1 MTQSKLGPHAQ
12 RSTPDLRRW
21 LEAGARLAR
30 LTGDLSLA
38 RELAEI
44 HPDALLIGAAPTT
57 IDVALDARHG
67 ARPDVTARA
76 FVNAQRELYGQFPQI
91 TAWEG
96 PTAPM
101 LGKARDVE
109 ALRLMA
115 WYAAF
120 EAERVQEL
128 ADLGLRAVV
137 GNFATGGPDLPLWSA
152 FLPALDAAER
162 NAGWLGLHEHSGP
175 WLWWLAGPHQPA
187 DGPAPTLRD
196 EPQRLAGWATLR
208 HRLVEE
214 RVFRPNGIEAL
225 PIVITSLRIDR
236 LDAGGGPHP
245 GAPWTQL
252 TEFWSGHDGAADP
265 IAYWRDAA
273 ERDPALYVAEQLA
286 WYDSEIQ
293 RDPIVV
299 GAAVGIVGADER
311 HAAYELA
318 DTAAS
323 TWLIDH
329 IRDTKPFGSSGPA
342 SASPAPRLVPRGPEP
357 PRLSRDN
364 LLDRRGFDEGW
375 VEDFDLTQ
383 ELAAP
388 LGWRLRFVEGVVP
401 AEGED
406 AALPAFG
413 RPFATLLNTT
423 DVRPAERERL
433 FGGGPYVWRVAART
447 PFHVALDQTVPG
459 LVPGLSYRVTVR
471 LVADPVVRDQPR
483 LVYAP
488 DLCASETRL
497 SMIAGAD
504 PVFPRQGET
513 IGTSA
518 WQTGESLP
526 FGRAGSLAIA
536 FTAPADAVTV
546 RLEIRSRYALP
557 LAAWHVQAPT
567 LTPDDP
573 ARPA

>member
-21 LEAGARLAR
+21 MEAGARVAR

-38 RELAEI
+38 REIVEI
-44 HPDALLIGAAPTT
+44 HPDALVIGAAAST
-57 IDVALDARHG
+57 IDIALDARHG
-67 ARPDVTARA
+67 ARPDVTAKT
-76 FVNAQRELYGQFPQI
+76 FVNAQRDLYGRFPQI

-96 PTAPM
+96 PPAPT
-101 LGKARDVE
+101 LGKATDVE

-120 EAERVQEL
+120 EAERVRRL
-128 ADLGLRAVV
+128 ADLGLKAVV

-152 FLPALDAAER
+152 FLPALDAAEQH
-162 NAGWLGLHEHSGP
+162 AGWLGLQEHSGP
-175 WLWWLAGPHQPA
+175 WLWWLSGSHQPA
-187 DGPAPTLRD
+187 DGLAPTLRD
-196 EPQRLAGWATLR
+196 EPERLAGWTTLR
-208 HRLVEE
+208 HRFVEE

-225 PIVITSLRIDR
+225 PILITSLRLDR
-236 LDAGGGPHP
+236 LDAGDGPHT
-245 GAPWTQL
+245 GAPWTLL
-252 TEFWSGHDGAADP
+252 TEFWRGHDGAADP

-286 WYDSEIQ
+286 WYDSQIQ
-293 RDPIVV
+293 RDPVVV

-311 HAAYELA
+311 HAAYDLA

-323 TWLIDH
+323 VWLVEH
-329 IRDTKPFGSSGPA
+329 IRNAQPYGSSGLA
-342 SASPAPRLVPRGPEP
+342 APAPSHRPVPRGPEP

-364 LLDRRGFDEGW
+364 LLDKRGFEEGW

-388 LGWRLRFVEGVVP
+388 LGWRMRVVEGV
-401 AEGED
+401 AQGQGED
-406 AALPAFG
+406 PPLPAFG

-433 FGGGPYVWRVAART
+433 FGGGPYVWKVAARA
-447 PFHVALDQTVPG
+447 PFHVALDQVVPG
-459 LVPGLSYRVTVR
+459 LVPGLTYRVTVK

-497 SMIAGAD
+497 SVIEGAE
-504 PVFPRQGET
+504 PAFPREAET
-513 IGTSA
+513 IGTST
-518 WQTGESLP
+518 WQTGEALP
-526 FGRAGSLAIA
+526 FGRAGSLTIA
-536 FTAPADAVTV
+536 FTAPADAVTI
-546 RLEIRSRYALP
+546 RLEIRTRYALP

-567 LTPDDP
+567 LSPDDP

>member
-1 MTQSKLGPHAQ
+1 MTQSKLGLHAQ

-21 LEAGARLAR
+21 MEAGARLAR
-30 LTGDLSLA
+30 LTGDLGLA
-38 RELAEI
+38 REIVEI
-44 HPDALLIGAAPTT
+44 HPDALVIGAATST
-57 IDVALDARHG
+57 IDIVLDARHG

-76 FVNAQRELYGQFPQI
+76 FVNSLRELYGRFPQI

-96 PTAPM
+96 PPAPT
-101 LGKARDVE
+101 LGKATDVE

-115 WYAAF
+115 WYATF
-120 EAERVQEL
+120 EAERVRRL
-128 ADLGLRAVV
+128 ADFGLKAVV

-152 FLPALDAAER
+152 FLPALDAAEQH
-162 NAGWLGLHEHSGP
+162 AGWLGLQEHSGP

-187 DGPAPTLRD
+187 DGPTPTLRD
-196 EPQRLAGWATLR
+196 EPQRLAGWTTLR
-208 HRLVEE
+208 HRFVDE
-214 RVFRPNGIEAL
+214 RVFRPNGLESL
-225 PIVITSLRIDR
+225 PIVITSLRLDR
-236 LDAGGGPHP
+236 LDAGGGPHT
-245 GAPWTQL
+245 GAPWTLL
-252 TEFWSGHDGAADP
+252 TEFWRGHDGAADP
-265 IAYWRDAA
+265 IAYWRDTA

-293 RDPIVV
+293 RDPVVV

-311 HAAYELA
+311 HAAYDLA

-323 TWLIDH
+323 VWLVEH
-329 IRDTKPFGSSGPA
+329 IRNAKPYGLSGLAA
-342 SASPAPRLVPRGPEP
+342 STPSPRLVPRGPEP

-364 LLDRRGFDEGW
+364 LLDKRGFEEGR

-388 LGWRLRFVEGVVP
+388 LGWRLRVVEGVVQGQ
-401 AEGED
+401 GED
-406 AALPAFG
+406 PALPAFG

-433 FGGGPYVWRVAART
+433 FGGGPYVWKVAARA
-447 PFHVALDQTVPG
+447 PFHVALDQVVPG
-459 LVPGLSYRVTVR
+459 LVPGLTYRATVR

-497 SMIAGAD
+497 SVIEGAE
-504 PVFPRQGET
+504 PAFPREAET
-513 IGTSA
+513 IGTST
-518 WQTGESLP
+518 WQTGEALP
-526 FGRAGSLAIA
+526 FGRAGSLTLA
-536 FTAPADAVTV
+536 FTAPADAVTI
-546 RLEIRSRYALP
+546 RLELRTRYALP
-557 LAAWHVQAPT
+557 LAAWYVQAPT
-567 LTPDDP
+567 LSPDDP